1 MGKKKR
7 WDDLTVTQRIG
18 VVLLG
23 TLQFVLLA
31 AALWDIRR
39 RSADEIAGNKAMW
52 TAAVF
57 VNFIGPIAYFLV
69 GRKR

>member
-1 MGKKKR
+1 MEKKKR

-23 TLQFVLLA
+23 TLQLVLLA
-31 AALWDIRR
+31 AALWDIRQ
-39 RSADEIAGNKAMW
+39 RSADEIAGSKAIW

-57 VNFIGPIAYFLV
+57 VNFIGPIAYFLF

>member
-39 RSADEIAGNKAMW
+39 RSADEIAGSKAMW

>member
-23 TLQFVLLA
+23 TLQLVLLA

-39 RSADEIAGNKAMW
+39 RSTDEIAGSKALW

>member
-39 RSADEIAGNKAMW
+39 RSTDEIAGSKALW